1 MSQTEL
7 TDLVPRSGGDGAGN
21 SGDENSEGGV
31 LLRMPSAS
39 PLPFDEQL
47 TAEELLYMK
56 VYEPKLM
63 DAGYVTSG
71 LPPSTPPPWRLMHKT
86 SVLTQLRLI
95 RWLAFMVCFAIGVG
109 TGIYLMIATIRVRGC
124 QL

>member
-7 TDLVPRSGGDGAGN
+7 ADVAPRSGGGGTGN
-21 SGDENSEGGV
+21 SGDDNSEGGV
-31 LLRMPSAS
+31 LLRMPSAYS
-39 PLPFDEQL
+39 EPFDEQL

-71 LPPSTPPPWRLMHKT
+71 APPSTPPPWRLMHKT

-109 TGIYLMIATIRVRGC
+109 TGIYLLITTVRVRSC
-124 QL
+124 